1 MTDTDIV
8 RSRFRSSNARE
19 SVDLPAPDGEDNPS
33 IKPRRGILNGRS
45 FASLNVLHL
54 LTKLVDGGLEVDADV
69 RQFDI
74 V

>member
-1 MTDTDIV
+1 MDIV
-8 RSRFRSSNARE
+8 RSKFRSSNARE
-19 SVDLPAPDGEDNPS
+19 SVDLPAPDGEDNTS
-33 IKPRRGILNGRS
+33 IKPRREILIGRS
-45 FASLNVLHL
+45 FGSLNVLHL